1 MAPPTIAPKVCI
13 IQTAFPGDV
22 VLALGLVETIKAL
35 ASEATIHFVV
45 RDGNQGLLKDHPYI
59 TQVHVWHKRAGKFR
73 SIWALGKVLRVQQFD
88 VVINAQR
95 FFSSGLIAY
104 LAGAKTTIGFRK
116 NPLSFLY
123 SHKVEHNFGPTIH
136 ETDRNHGLILALW
149 PSATKIL
156 PKLYPSPEDFAKVQ
170 PYQASKYI
178 CIAPASVWFTKQW
191 PANQWIDF
199 LDHCPPN
206 YRIYILGGPTE
217 RTLGD
222 QIMAS
227 TTHPSVQNLAGSLS
241 FLASAALMAK
251 ADMNYTCDSA
261 PLHIAGAMAAPVRA
275 IFCSTVPAFGFGPM
289 SAFPLGGTIQTTE
302 TLSCRPCGLHGHK
315 TCPEGHFR
323 CATSIAATQLL
334 EALPLS

>member
-1 MAPPTIAPKVCI
+1 MAPLPIAPKVCI

-22 VLALGLVETIKAL
+22 VLALGLVETIRAIVP
-35 ASEATIHFVV
+35 EATIHFVL
-45 RDGNQGLLKDHPYI
+45 RDGNQGLLKHHPHI
-59 TQVHVWHKRAGKFR
+59 TQVHIWHKRDGKYR
-73 SIWALGKVLRVQQFD
+73 SIWALGQTLRVQQFD

-123 SHKVEHNFGPTIH
+123 THKVEHNFGSTIH

-149 PSATKIL
+149 PTATKNL
-156 PKLYPSPEDFAKVQ
+156 PKLYPSQEDYAKVQ
-170 PYQASKYI
+170 QYQSTKYI

-191 PANQWIDF
+191 PGKQWIDF
-199 LDHCPPN
+199 LDQCPAH
-206 YRIYILGGPTE
+206 YRVYVLGGPGE
-217 RTLGD
+217 KALGD
-222 QIMAS
+222 QITAS
-227 TTHPSVQNLAGSLS
+227 TKHPSVQNLAGSLS

-275 IFCSTVPAFGFGPM
+275 VFCSTIPAFGFGPM
-289 SAFPLGGTIQTTE
+289 AASPFGGTIQTTE
-302 TLSCRPCGLHGHK
+302 TLHCRPCGLHGHK
-315 TCPEGHFR
+315 VCPEGHFR
-323 CATSIAATQLL
+323 CATTISAIQLL
-334 EALPLS
+334 EALPLA